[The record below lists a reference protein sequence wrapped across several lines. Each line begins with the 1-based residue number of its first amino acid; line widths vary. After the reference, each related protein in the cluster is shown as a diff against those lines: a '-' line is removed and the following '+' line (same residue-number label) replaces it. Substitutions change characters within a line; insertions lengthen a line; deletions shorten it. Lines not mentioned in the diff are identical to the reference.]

1 MKMLCLGKLLKIID
15 AHRSTSST
23 SDNRRPAM
31 KTHTSLKRLA
41 FVFAMLLA
49 GCAHLPGGPGWTTL
63 IDGAQGLENWNVLG
77 DANWRSEDGAVVA
90 DKGSAGFLV
99 SKTTYKDF
107 VIHAEFWAATDTN
120 SGIFIR
126 AADPKKIGADS
137 SYEVNI
143 WDIRPDPS
151 YGTGA
156 IVNFAKVPVP
166 LVHKAGGQWN
176 TMEVTAQGTS
186 ITVKLNGVVTS
197 TLQDSTFTNGPFALQ
212 FGPGV
217 KNVTGG
223 PIKWRKVMIKQL

>member
-1 MKMLCLGKLLKIID
+1 MD
-15 AHRSTSST
+15 
-23 SDNRRPAM
+23 
-31 KTHTSLKRLA
+31 THTLLKRLA
-41 FVFAMLLA
+41 FAFALLLA
-49 GCAHLPGGPGWTTL
+49 GCAHSPGGTGWTTL
-63 IDGAQGLENWNVLG
+63 IDGAKGLENWNVLG

-99 SKTTYKDF
+99 SKTSYKDF

-126 AADPKKIGADS
+126 AADPKKIGADN

-176 TMEVTAQGTS
+176 TMEVTAQGSS

-197 TLQDSTFTNGPFALQ
+197 TLNDNTFPSGPFALQ

-223 PIKWRKVMIKQL
+223 PIKWRKVMIKPLS